1 MRLLRAVEILVCQK
15 DNADFTLKLNIYLNK
30 TIMSM
35 FSIIVI
41 QNQKSSMSG
50 VVKIKLD
57 KSIWSKSQILLD
69 DKSKLK
75 MIEKINRGMKS

>member
-1 MRLLRAVEILVCQK
+1 
-15 DNADFTLKLNIYLNK
+15 
-30 TIMSM
+30 M

-57 KSIWSKSQILLD
+57 KSIWSKAQILLD